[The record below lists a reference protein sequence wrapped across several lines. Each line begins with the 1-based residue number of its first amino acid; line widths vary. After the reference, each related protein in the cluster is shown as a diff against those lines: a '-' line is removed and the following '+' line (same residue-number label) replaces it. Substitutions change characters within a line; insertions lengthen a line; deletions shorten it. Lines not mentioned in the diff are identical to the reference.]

1 MASFDSVISFFTKTT
16 LFTLFFSC
24 DEIFFFHVPHVIF
37 QLFIQVRMI
46 IKKCVNCL
54 TNLKTFVLIWYGKKI
69 LFILYEFC
77 YWHWDCNKQRFLLQL
92 TAFLLKLCGYCG
104 DSKTCFIQAE
114 NVTPL
119 KYFPKLHVTKLLYF
133 LTGFYLWNKERF
145 GNKTMW
151 EGRRKNLKDLLGLKF
166 QWESVTTTVSTGNF
180 LRANLSF
187 KFYFTL
193 ILLDAHCAIA
203 DWAIILTGK

>member
-1 MASFDSVISFFTKTT
+1 MSTVWQIWKPLFWFGMEKKYCSFFMNFVTDTG
-16 LFTLFFSC
+16 
-24 DEIFFFHVPHVIF
+24 IA
-37 QLFIQVRMI
+37 
-46 IKKCVNCL
+46 
-54 TNLKTFVLIWYGKKI
+54 TN
-69 LFILYEFC
+69 
-77 YWHWDCNKQRFLLQL
+77 RFLLQL
-92 TAFLLKLCGYCG
+92 TAFLLKLWGYCG
-104 DSKTCFIQAE
+104 DNKTCFIQAE